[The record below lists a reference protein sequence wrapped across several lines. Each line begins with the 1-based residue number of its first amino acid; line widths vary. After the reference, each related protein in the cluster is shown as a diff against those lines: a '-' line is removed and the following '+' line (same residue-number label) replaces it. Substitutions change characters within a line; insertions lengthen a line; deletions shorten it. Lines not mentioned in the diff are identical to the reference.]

1 MNDVIE
7 NMMPKTEGEAK
18 FRLALLVVCIIAFAL
33 AVRFCA

>member
-1 MNDVIE
+1 MNDMVE

-18 FRLALLVVCIIAFAL
+18 FRLALLVVCIVVFAR